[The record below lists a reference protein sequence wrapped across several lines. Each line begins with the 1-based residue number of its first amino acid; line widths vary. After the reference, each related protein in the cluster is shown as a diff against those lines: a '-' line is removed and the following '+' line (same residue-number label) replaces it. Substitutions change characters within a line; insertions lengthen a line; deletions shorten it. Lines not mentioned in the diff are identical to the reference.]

1 MGDSV
6 GKLVLAA
13 LVVAASVTTAT
24 AQPLDRDARKCVTAV
39 DKGMALQAKAQTK
52 VALDCLKR
60 GAAGELGA
68 LPAVEA
74 CLGADAKGQLAK
86 QRLKAVGNEARGCDS
101 GDLPAF
107 AVPVLVGPYAPPP
120 NPAAFDPDQHEIY
133 ATTTVRAAPQAVDV
147 ALRDAFGDSLD
158 IGILLASAN
167 PAGAKCQARLAK
179 AITGCARAQRKA
191 FQTCKKKALASG
203 SASADALESACLMTA
218 GNPASGIPDPKGALA
233 SKCATAFG
241 ATLAQHC
248 AGQVAAA
255 LPGGCGGSGDAA
267 ACLAA
272 RVACRVCQ
280 EANSGGGLTR
290 DCDLFDDG
298 QDNAS
303 CAATVPVCGN
313 DLLDTPSEQCDDGNL
328 VDGDCCS
335 ATCQLESTP
344 CPAPRVV
351 IDSPAHGSFTL
362 APLVT
367 VSGHVEH
374 VNVNDALL
382 TLNGTP
388 LALAPDKTFTTGLT
402 PDQAR
407 VFTPAFA
414 RLTRQR
420 DGATARDRIAI
431 VAGTAQATID
441 GAPSGLALRL
451 NDSAF
456 DALEPLLSSL
466 VPPID
471 LSSVLTSGTVLVNDL
486 CYLPLGGSCLGT
498 IDVAIG
504 STPAP
509 GIAGVGFDLDSQ
521 TGKLVAAI
529 TIQDL
534 SLPLTITSV
543 TGASLS
549 CDVQVLAPAIVL
561 AGDYG
566 LSPLAGDPTQI
577 DVAQIGDVGV
587 TTPGLTSTTT
597 CTGGIGGVS
606 SLINAL
612 VPTLVTQLANGLLVP
627 LNQVDGNGN
636 TPIAGA
642 LEGALGAIQL
652 GPLLSSGLG
661 LDVQTPWA
669 AITEDPLGVS
679 FAADL
684 IATAP
689 APAPGA
695 PLLPQFLFVPESFPA
710 FGADTPVGGMPFD
723 AGLGL
728 STAAVNAV
736 LRARTEQGLL
746 QLATSALDLG
756 GGASPL
762 TAGLL
767 APALPGFAALAP
779 ATPLTLRV
787 VPTLAPVLTGAGA
800 PIGTLAELRLGH
812 VLLEVVEN
820 PGPGET
826 VHLRAAVDARF
837 DVELAAGP
845 AGLTFSLDAPA
856 PADVTTAVLLDPLAS
871 GDAAVTAL
879 APTVLA
885 SLLPDLAGALG
896 TIPLPGVIGTNL
908 EVSRSPYY
916 TAFAE
921 FGSLL

>member
-1 MGDSV
+1 MGDFA
-6 GKLVLAA
+6 GKLVLTA
-13 LVVAASVTTAT
+13 LAVAVSFTTAG
-24 AQPLDRDARKCVTAV
+24 AQPLDRDARKCVAAV
-39 DKGMALQAKAQTK
+39 DKGMSLQAKAQTK

-60 GAAGELGA
+60 GASGA
-68 LPAVEA
+68 LPAIDA

-86 QRLKAVGNEARGCDS
+86 QRLKAIGNEGRFCAT

-107 AVPVLVGPYAPPP
+107 AVPGLVGPYAPPP
-120 NPAAFDPDQHEIY
+120 DPAAFDPDLHEIY
-133 ATTTVRAAPQAVDV
+133 AETTLAAAPRAVDL

-158 IGILLASAN
+158 VGILRASAN

-179 AITGCARAQRKA
+179 AITGCAGAQRKA
-191 FQTCKKKALASG
+191 FLSCKKKALAGGAASG
-203 SASADALESACLMTA
+203 GVLESACLMTA
-218 GNPASGIPDPKGALA
+218 GNPATGIPDPSGAVGL
-233 SKCATAFG
+233 KCASAF
-241 ATLAQHC
+241 AASLSQHC

-255 LPGGCGGSGDAA
+255 LPGGCGGSADPA

-280 EANSGGGLTR
+280 EANSGGDLNR

-313 DLLDTPSEQCDDGNL
+313 DVLDAPSEQCDDGNR

-335 ATCQLESTP
+335 ATCQLEATP

-351 IDSPAHGSFTL
+351 IDSPAHGSFTQ
-362 APLVT
+362 AALVQVT
-367 VSGHVEH
+367 GHVEH

-382 TLNGTP
+382 TLNGAP
-388 LALAPDKTFTTGLT
+388 LVLARDKTFSTGLAPDA
-402 PDQAR
+402 AR

-420 DGATARDRIAI
+420 DGAVARDRIAVI
-431 VAGTAQATID
+431 AGAARAAAA
-441 GAPSGLALRL
+441 GAASGIALRL

-466 VPPID
+466 VPPLD
-471 LSSVLTSGTVLVNDL
+471 LSAVLTPGTPLISDL
-486 CYLPLGGSCLGT
+486 CYLPLGNSCLGT

-509 GIAGVGFDLDSQ
+509 GIDGVGFDIDSQ
-521 TGKLVAAI
+521 TGKLVVAI
-529 TIQDL
+529 DIQNL
-534 SLPLTITSV
+534 RLPLTITSV
-543 TGASLS
+543 TGAPLS
-549 CDVQVLAPAIVL
+549 CDVQVQAPSILLTGNYA
-561 AGDYG
+561 
-566 LSPLAGDPTQI
+566 LSPLAADPTQI
-577 DVAQIGDVGV
+577 DVAQIGNVGV

-597 CTGGIGGVS
+597 CSGGLGGLAPV
-606 SLINAL
+606 INAL
-612 VPTLVTQLANGLLVP
+612 AGQLVAQLANTLLAP

-636 TPIAGA
+636 TPTAA
-642 LEGALGAIQL
+642 LLESALGAIQL
-652 GPLLSSGLG
+652 GPLLSTGLG
-661 LDVQTPWA
+661 LDVQAPWV
-669 AITEDPLGVS
+669 AIDEDALGVS

-684 IATAP
+684 IASAP
-689 APAPGA
+689 LPAPGA
-695 PLLPQFLFVPESFPA
+695 PVLPQFLAVAESFPA
-710 FGADTPVGGMPFD
+710 FGATTPAGAMPFD

-728 STAAVNAV
+728 STTAVNAI

-746 QLATSALDLG
+746 QLATTALDLG

-767 APALPGFAALAP
+767 APALPGFAALPP

-787 VPTLAPVLTGAGA
+787 LPTLAPVLTGAGA
-800 PIGTLAELRLGH
+800 PIGVLAELRLGH

-845 AGLTFSLDAPA
+845 AGLTFSLTAPTA
-856 PADVTTAVLLDPLAS
+856 SDVTVAVLLDPLAS
-871 GDAAVTAL
+871 GDASVTAL
-879 APTVLA
+879 MPTVLTN
-885 SLLPDLAGALG
+885 LLPDLAGALG
-896 TIPLPGVIGTNL
+896 TIPLPGVIGSNL

-916 TAFAE
+916 TVFAE
-921 FGSLL
+921 LGSLL